1 MRGFI
6 NNEHDRENLRF
17 LLNASEDSLRIWYS
31 QCTADDIDYAQELFA
46 AYSAEIRE
54 MTREL
59 MLECELAKLDHFA
72 DAEMVISNIKEK
84 QNGTDGT
91 F

>member
-17 LLNASEDSLRIWYS
+17 LMNANEESLRVWYS
-31 QCTADDIDYAQELFA
+31 QCTADDIEYAQELMA
-46 AYSAEIRE
+46 AHAAEIRE
-54 MTREL
+54 MAKEL
-59 MLECELAKLDHFA
+59 MLECELSKLDHFA
-72 DAEMVISNIKEK
+72 DAEVVISNIKEK

>member
-1 MRGFI
+1 
-6 NNEHDRENLRF
+6 
-17 LLNASEDSLRIWYS
+17 
-31 QCTADDIDYAQELFA
+31 
-46 AYSAEIRE
+46 

-59 MLECELAKLDHFA
+59 VLECELAKLDHFA

>member
-6 NNEHDRENLRF
+6 NNEHDRANLRF
-17 LLNASEDSLRIWYS
+17 LMRADEASLRVWYS
-31 QCTADDIDYAQELFA
+31 QCDEDDIQYAQELFA